1 MTAIMTVADLPESM
15 RAPAEASR
23 PSIPTPARVR
33 VLTCEHGPACPS
45 CVLAAARVIVEAD
58 ATLAGKVYTG

>member
-1 MTAIMTVADLPESM
+1 MDGILTTADLPESM
-15 RAPAEASR
+15 LAPVEAKSD
-23 PSIPTPARVR
+23 PEPTRVR

-58 ATLAGKVYTG
+58 ASLAGEVYTP